1 MKRMLKFCFAWL
13 LGLGLA
19 SAWAQKGMDQINI
32 NGQFLLAARAGQV
45 SARPRCWERAPR
57 SIRETA
63 TATRR

>member
-1 MKRMLKFCFAWL
+1 MKRILKFCFVWL

-45 SARPRCWERAPR
+45 HHNMASRKVSRLSRQIAKLGK
-57 SIRETA
+57 
-63 TATRR
+63 